1 MPKNQSFFNGQNN
14 CNEAVEIGCSN
25 AKISQRHHQQTHRHA
40 VAEREHDKL
49 DEITIEMIF
58 AQKGQSSRQPQNF
71 GTLQDNDGLQI
82 GGMKS
87 QSLRKE
93 RKTGRRTVYK
103 ITTKNAVGVATN
115 VNRSQRERPS
125 LGEHKIKIPS
135 QKKEVYP
142 ECDFEA
148 VSHPVTKAKALPVHL
163 REEDCL
169 TPHMNRGTFQD
180 EQAKEREMP
189 MNGSPSN
196 CHTLQA
202 PAKNWATKQRE
213 KPGKIVMLLA
223 KLLGEG
229 SHDYNWSF
237 YSMLPSPMDHGFV
250 PFPWWVDCSE
260 DHSINPLHIFLQ
272 HAL

>member
-1 MPKNQSFFNGQNN
+1 MQAHQVGEVLTAQYRSNDGSPHRFHGVRSHTSPKHLHSLVDVPKNQSFFNGQSNN

-49 DEITIEMIF
+49 DEITIEMVF

-125 LGEHKIKIPS
+125 LGEHKIKIPG

-169 TPHMNRGTFQD
+169 TPHINRGTFQD

-213 KPGKIVMLLA
+213 KPGKTVMLLA

-229 SHDYNWSF
+229 K
-237 YSMLPSPMDHGFV
+237 
-250 PFPWWVDCSE
+250 
-260 DHSINPLHIFLQ
+260 
-272 HAL
+272 AA

>member
-1 MPKNQSFFNGQNN
+1 MPKNQSFFNGQSNN

-25 AKISQRHHQQTHRHA
+25 SKISQRHHQQTHRHA

-49 DEITIEMIF
+49 DEITIEMVF

-125 LGEHKIKIPS
+125 LGEHKKKRGLPRMWFWSS
-135 QKKEVYP
+135 Q
-142 ECDFEA
+142 
-148 VSHPVTKAKALPVHL
+148 
-163 REEDCL
+163 
-169 TPHMNRGTFQD
+169 
-180 EQAKEREMP
+180 
-189 MNGSPSN
+189 SPS
-196 CHTLQA
+196 H
-202 PAKNWATKQRE
+202 
-213 KPGKIVMLLA
+213 
-223 KLLGEG
+223 
-229 SHDYNWSF
+229 
-237 YSMLPSPMDHGFV
+237 
-250 PFPWWVDCSE
+250 
-260 DHSINPLHIFLQ
+260 
-272 HAL
+272 